1 MGANKLE
8 QAANAA
14 RESLIAR
21 NHYNGEANSNN
32 YSSTHTR
39 AMSDDTTP
47 KAGKGTGVFLDT
59 YNGGDDIDVNGNPT
73 QPGSGRI
80 KNIIV
85 NQYNKDN
92 EYGHPDTSSA
102 GIAPIN

>member
-1 MGANKLE
+1 MANKLE

-14 RESLIAR
+14 REALIAR
-21 NHYNGEANSNN
+21 NTYNGESNSNG
-32 YSSTHTR
+32 YSGTHTR
-39 AMSDDTTP
+39 ALSDELTP
-47 KAGKGTGVFLDT
+47 KAGKGTGTFLDT

-73 QPGSGRI
+73 IPGSGRI

-85 NQYNKDN
+85 NQYNEDN
-92 EYGHPDTSSA
+92 GYTAPDLSNS